1 MVSRTNHRYGLLVI
15 GIMLLAVACSTS
27 TPVASQPPPTATVI
41 LTDTATPTD
50 VPVSTS
56 TVPPAIPGC
65 PGIFTLPPGQG
76 DLPPTIPLPPHTVVA
91 IPQGI
96 NAGSV
101 MYGLCTPSATQE
113 TITQFMN
120 TSLPAAGW
128 ITTGIRACNAG
139 PNGYQWYKGVDGISL
154 SFGTQSPSPYWAL
167 VVCPHVGG

>member
-65 PGIFTLPPGQG
+65 PGVSLPYHWDREIYPQRFHY
-76 DLPPTIPLPPHTVVA
+76 PHIPLLPFLK
-91 IPQGI
+91 
-96 NAGSV
+96 GS
-101 MYGLCTPSATQE
+101 ML
-113 TITQFMN
+113 
-120 TSLPAAGW
+120 
-128 ITTGIRACNAG
+128 
-139 PNGYQWYKGVDGISL
+139 
-154 SFGTQSPSPYWAL
+154 AL
-167 VVCPHVGG
+167 